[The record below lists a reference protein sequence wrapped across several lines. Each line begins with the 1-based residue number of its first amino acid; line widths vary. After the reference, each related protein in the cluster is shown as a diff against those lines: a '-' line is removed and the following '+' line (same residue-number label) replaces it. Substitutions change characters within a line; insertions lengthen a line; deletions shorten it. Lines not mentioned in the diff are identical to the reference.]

1 MIYFYGKE
9 REEANDTEQSGYN
22 KDDNIH
28 SCKTLKSGGDKWT
41 ITLVECQNLTSRE
54 LICKSKQNCT

>member
-1 MIYFYGKE
+1 MIYLYGKK

-28 SCKTLKSGGDKWT
+28 SCKSLKSGDKWT
-41 ITLVECQNLTSRE
+41 ITSVKSQNLIDRT
-54 LICKSKQNCT
+54 LICNSKQNCT